1 MNMDAQAKFRQGTVA
16 WFEMVGTL
24 MCETASHAGLTLDFN
39 LTLVERYTDGVELA
53 GGHVQGIRFDII
65 NGQPSFR
72 IGVRRD
78 ERGDVTIEITASAAR
93 ALNVLRSGDPDYQT
107 ALQDFQ
113 SSGEM
118 KIGGDPSRFGR
129 WLETVHDLI
138 VERTI

>member
-1 MNMDAQAKFRQGTVA
+1 MDGQAKFRQGTVA

-24 MCETASHAGLTLDFN
+24 MCEAASHAGLALDFN
-39 LTLVERYTDGVELA
+39 LTLVERYTDGVEPA

-113 SSGEM
+113 RSGEM
-118 KIGGDPSRFGR
+118 KVGGDPSRLGR

>member
-1 MNMDAQAKFRQGTVA
+1 MNMDAQAKFRQGTA
-16 WFEMVGTL
+16 GWFEMMGTL
-24 MCETASHAGLTLDFN
+24 MCEAALHAGLTLDFN

-78 ERGDVTIEITASAAR
+78 ERGDVTIEITARAAR
-93 ALNVLRSGDPDYQT
+93 ALNVLRSCDPDYQT
-107 ALQDFQ
+107 ASRFSEVGRDEGWRR
-113 SSGEM
+113 SVAVGEM
-118 KIGGDPSRFGR
+118 
-129 WLETVHDLI
+129 VHDLI

>member
-1 MNMDAQAKFRQGTVA
+1 MDAQAKFRQGTVA

-24 MCETASHAGLTLDFN
+24 MCEAASDAGLTLDVN

-53 GGHVQGIRFDII
+53 GGHVQSIRFAII

-118 KIGGDPSRFGR
+118 KVGGDPSRFGR